1 MKQRLLPRQRLDHG
15 REAGCW
21 ADKAW
26 RVAGAL
32 AMSVWLASS
41 SQAWAGPPTDQLRTS
56 VDKVIRI
63 LEDPRAK
70 SGGKMKERRAAIR
83 EEADN
88 IFDFRETAKRAL
100 GVHWPRLGEGDQEE
114 FVSLFSDLL
123 ERAYISKIE
132 RYSGEKI
139 TYAGEVMD
147 GDLVTVKTRF
157 AMKQGTEVPIDYR
170 MLRRGDR
177 WLAYD
182 VIIEGVSLVAN
193 YRAQFA
199 KTIQTA
205 SYAEL
210 VTKLKNGQG
219 EISSSGGVKR
229 KDQTPRS

>member
-1 MKQRLLPRQRLDHG
+1 MKQRLLPRQRPDPG
-15 REAGCW
+15 RVAGCLV
-21 ADKAW
+21 DKAW
-26 RVAGAL
+26 RVAGVL
-32 AMSVWLASS
+32 TMSVWLAAS

-63 LEDPRAK
+63 LEDPTAK
-70 SGGKMKERRAAIR
+70 SGVKMKERRAAIR

-100 GVHWPRLGEGDQEE
+100 GVHWQRLGEKDQEE
-114 FVSLFSDLL
+114 FVSLFADLL
-123 ERAYISKIE
+123 ERSYISKIE

-139 TYAGEVMD
+139 TYAGEATD

-157 AMKQGTEVPIDYR
+157 VMKQGAEVPIDYR

-177 WLAYD
+177 WRAYD
-182 VIIEGVSLVAN
+182 VVVEGVSLVAN
-193 YRAQFA
+193 YRAQFD
-199 KTIQTA
+199 KIIQAA

-210 VTKLKNGQG
+210 ITKLKNGQG
-219 EISSSGGVKR
+219 EASSSGGVRR